1 MTGRFE
7 NKVALIAGGA
17 HAVEGELMGFGG
29 VAAWEIVRGGGKLI
43 IADIDDA
50 AGEQSVSQMRDAGYD
65 AQYIHADV
73 TSEADWVAAVE
84 LATSTHGRLDI
95 MVMVAGAPDRRETIE
110 SGSVDDWKRVMDV
123 TNLGM
128 FLGVRIAAPA
138 MRESGGGSIVLIS
151 SMMAKIAGPHAN
163 AYAASRAGMTQFARS
178 AAVQLGPDNIRVNTV
193 LPGWTVTPFTA
204 PVFDDETTEQLSERV
219 PLGRLATAREI
230 AAGILFLASDESSYV
245 TGSELLMDGGV
256 TSWLGPR

>member
-7 NKVALIAGGA
+7 NKIALIAGGA

-29 VAAWEIVRGGGKLI
+29 VAAWEIVRGGGRLV

-50 AGEQSVSQMRDAGYD
+50 SGEQSVAQMREAGFE
-65 AQYIHADV
+65 AKYIHADV

-84 LATSTHGRLDI
+84 LATSAYGRLDV
-95 MVMVAGAPDRRETIE
+95 MVMVAGVPDRGESIE
-110 SGSVDDWKRVMDV
+110 SGSVDDWKWVMDV

-128 FLGVRIAAPA
+128 FLGVRAVIPV

-151 SMMAKIAGPHAN
+151 SMMARIASLYAN
-163 AYAASRAGMTQFARS
+163 AYSASRAGMTQFARS

-193 LPGWTVTPFTA
+193 LPGWTLTPFTA
-204 PVFDDETTEQLSERV
+204 PAFDDETAGQLSERV
-219 PLGRLATAREI
+219 PLGRLATAKEI

-256 TSWLGPR
+256 TSWLGTR

>member
-29 VAAWEIVRGGGKLI
+29 VAAWEIVRGGGKLV
-43 IADIDDA
+43 IADIDDVS
-50 AGEQSVSQMRDAGYD
+50 GEQSVEQMRSAGFE
-65 AQYIHADV
+65 ALYIHADV

-84 LATSTHGRLDI
+84 LATSTHGHLDI

-110 SGSVDDWKRVMDV
+110 SASVDDWKRVMDV

-128 FLGVRIAAPA
+128 FLGVRTVAPA
-138 MRESGGGSIVLIS
+138 MRDAGGGSIVLIS
-151 SMMAKIAGPHAN
+151 SMMAKIAGSYAN

-204 PVFDDETTEQLSERV
+204 PIFDDETIEQLSERV
-219 PLGRLATAREI
+219 PLGRLATSREI

-256 TSWLGPR
+256 TSWLGPQ